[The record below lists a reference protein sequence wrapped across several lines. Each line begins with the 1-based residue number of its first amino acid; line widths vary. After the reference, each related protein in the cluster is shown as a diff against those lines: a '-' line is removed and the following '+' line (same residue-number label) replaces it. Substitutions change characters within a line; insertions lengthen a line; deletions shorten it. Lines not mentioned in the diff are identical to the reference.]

1 MANAFDAEQNVLSM
15 PDAVYRMTGFPA
27 ATFGLAGRGT
37 LKEGAFADL
46 VLFDPATIIDRGTF
60 EDPKRAPEGIR
71 LVVVNGKAVVRGGAV
86 TGERPGRTLRRA

>member
-1 MANAFDAEQNVLSM
+1 M
-15 PDAVYRMTGFPA
+15 PEPII
-27 ATFGLAGRGT
+27 
-37 LKEGAFADL
+37 
-46 VLFDPATIIDRGTF
+46 DPATIIDRGTF